1 MVILYIF
8 DVYYFSYQEIE
19 SVIDHTSKNEC
30 TPDRNSVA
38 TAAPTKPHPLP
49 MQGLPTGRDD
59 DSQKYQGLTKV
70 KEMKG
75 TNFARL
81 FIALHTMAT
90 SLHPAINL

>member
-1 MVILYIF
+1 MDLLQKLMF
-8 DVYYFSYQEIE
+8 HFS
-19 SVIDHTSKNEC
+19 
-30 TPDRNSVA
+30 
-38 TAAPTKPHPLP
+38 
-49 MQGLPTGRDD
+49 G
-59 DSQKYQGLTKV
+59 KYQGLTKV